1 MSALLE
7 LEGVHKGFAMGERRV
22 EALRGID
29 LSIRQGEFV
38 VIMGPSGSGKTTLL
52 EIIGAISRPSS
63 GSYRFDGAHVHELD
77 DDLLAD
83 LRAHRMGFV
92 FQTFNLMPRMSAL
105 RNAALP
111 LLYAGV
117 RRADRERRAREL
129 LELLGLGHRLE
140 HRPAQLSG
148 GERQRVAIARALAN
162 RPRLL
167 LADEPTGNLDEATG
181 HEILEIFRSLHR
193 EGRTIVAVTHN
204 AEVAA
209 CAERVLRIRDGL
221 IEPEVPV
228 A

>member
-1 MSALLE
+1 VSALLE
-7 LEGVHKGFAMGERRV
+7 LEQVHKGFAMGERRV

-29 LSIRQGEFV
+29 LSIREGEFV

-52 EIIGAISRPSS
+52 EILGAISRPSS
-63 GSYRFDGAHVHELD
+63 GGYCFDGTHIQDLD

-117 RRADRERRAREL
+117 RRTERERRAREL

-181 HEILEIFRSLHR
+181 REILEIFRSLHR

-221 IEPEVPV
+221 IEPEVAV